1 MMDFKEIMERVNTFH
16 ICIRCTGR
24 LFAQIGHELD
34 NVKRGESIAF
44 VAKTLGMKLNLVPEV
59 ECSIC
64 RGIFSE
70 IDKYA
75 SEIER
80 MTKNFEFNSMLV
92 GSTFSQET
100 LALEKNYQ
108 DLCGSNGEPIK
119 KEFSRELGKVVLER
133 MGKEFDRVNPEIMI
147 KVNTEFMSIDL
158 QVKSLCIYGTY
169 RKYIRGIPQTRWIK
183 YSEETR
189 TVESLIGSP
198 IMSMSKGRD
207 YVLHGAGRE
216 DVDVRMLGNGREF
229 VIEVHDP
236 VVRTLDL
243 HKVEEFI
250 NNQKNGVEVSNLR
263 FSSKEEIA
271 KIKSD
276 RHAKIYNAKISLR
289 GEDNFAQVWE
299 ATKELIGKVIYQ
311 RTPLRVSISRSDL
324 IRERKIIDIK
334 PQIESDGS
342 IILTIEA
349 EAGTYI
355 KELISG
361 DEGRTR
367 PSLSEL
373 LSKEVRI
380 EELDVIEILR

>member
-1 MMDFKEIMERVNTFH
+1 MMDFKEILERVNTFH
-16 ICIRCTGR
+16 ICTRCTGR
-24 LFAQIGHELD
+24 LFAQVGHELD
-34 NVKRGESIAF
+34 NVKRGESMAF
-44 VAKTLGMKLNLVPEV
+44 VAESMGMKLELVSEV

-64 RGIFSE
+64 KGIFGE
-70 IDKYA
+70 IDTYA

-108 DLCGSNGEPIK
+108 ELCGSKGEPIK

-133 MGKEFDRVNPEIMI
+133 MRKEFDRVNPEIMI

-158 QVKSLCIYGTY
+158 QIKSLYVYGTY

-198 IMSMSKGRD
+198 IMAMSKGKD
-207 YVLHGAGRE
+207 YALHGAGRE

-229 VIEVHDP
+229 VLEVHDP
-236 VVRTLDL
+236 IIRTLDL
-243 HKVEEFI
+243 HKVEDII
-250 NNQKNGVEVSNLR
+250 NNQKEGVEVCNLR
-263 FSSKEEIA
+263 FSSKEEVV

-276 RHAKIYNAKISLR
+276 RHAKIYNAKISLK
-289 GEDNFAQVWE
+289 GEDNFAKVSE

-361 DEGRTR
+361 DEGRTK

>member
-1 MMDFKEIMERVNTFH
+1 MMDFKEILERVNTFH
-16 ICIRCTGR
+16 ICTRCTGR
-24 LFAQIGHELD
+24 LFAQVGHELD

-44 VAKTLGMKLNLVPEV
+44 VAESMGAKLELVSEV

-64 RGIFSE
+64 KGIFSE
-70 IDKYA
+70 IDTYA

-100 LALEKNYQ
+100 LTLEKNYQ
-108 DLCGSNGEPIK
+108 ELCGSKGEPIK

-133 MGKEFDRVNPEIMI
+133 MRKEFDRVNPEIMI

-158 QVKSLCIYGTY
+158 QIKSLYIYGTY

-198 IMSMSKGRD
+198 IMEMSKGKD
-207 YVLHGAGRE
+207 YALHGAGRE

-229 VIEVHDP
+229 VLEVHDP
-236 VVRTLDL
+236 VIRTLDL
-243 HKVEEFI
+243 HKVEEII
-250 NNQKNGVEVSNLR
+250 NNQKDGVEVSNLR
-263 FSSKEEIA
+263 FTSKEEVV

-276 RHAKIYNAKISLR
+276 RHAKIYNAKINLR
-289 GEDNFAQVWE
+289 GEDNFAQVSE

-361 DEGRTR
+361 DEGRTK

>member
-1 MMDFKEIMERVNTFH
+1 MMDFKEILERVNTFH
-16 ICIRCTGR
+16 ICTRCTGR
-24 LFAQIGHELD
+24 LFAQVGHELD
-34 NVKRGESIAF
+34 NFKRGESIAF
-44 VAKTLGMKLNLVPEV
+44 VAESMGAKLELVSEV

-64 RGIFSE
+64 KGIFSE
-70 IDKYA
+70 IDTYA

-100 LALEKNYQ
+100 LTLEKNYQ
-108 DLCGSNGEPIK
+108 ELCGSKGEPIK

-133 MGKEFDRVNPEIMI
+133 MRKEFDRVNPEIMI
-147 KVNTEFMSIDL
+147 KVNTEFMSVDL
-158 QVKSLCIYGTY
+158 QIKSLYIYGTY

-189 TVESLIGSP
+189 TVESLIGAP
-198 IMSMSKGRD
+198 IIAMSKGKD
-207 YVLHGAGRE
+207 YALHGAGRE

-229 VIEVHDP
+229 VLEVHDP
-236 VVRTLDL
+236 VIRTLVL
-243 HKVEEFI
+243 KKVEDII
-250 NNQKNGVEVSNLR
+250 NDQKEGVEVCNLR
-263 FSSKEEIA
+263 FSSKEEVV

-289 GEDNFAQVWE
+289 GEDNFAQVSE

-361 DEGRTR
+361 DEGRTK